1 MNMLDMHT
9 REKVNKIHTAEMHD
23 EARNRYFLRDLRS
36 VEFTRIAKE
45 RIRLMLVLA
54 VFLLMVG
61 SLLLAAAANSQ

>member
-9 REKVNKIHTAEMHD
+9 REKVNKIHTAEMRGRR
-23 EARNRYFLRDLRS
+23 ATGFLRDLHS
-36 VEFTRIAKE
+36 AEFRGIAKE

-61 SLLLAAAANSQ
+61 SFLLAAAANS